1 MPDEKGRSQRGIGI
15 ANWLTFVKNLYDMGT
30 GTVAIRVDDIVRQ
43 KFMNA
48 TQQERARWEEAFNL
62 WWKVYFTDTPQQKL
76 SVAVDYFRQ
85 KSAER
90 GLTPEVLDRLLSND

>member
-1 MPDEKGRSQRGIGI
+1 
-15 ANWLTFVKNLYDMGT
+15 MGT

-62 WWKVYFTDTPQQKL
+62 WWRVYFTDNPQQKL
-76 SVAVDYFRQ
+76 SLVVDHFRQ